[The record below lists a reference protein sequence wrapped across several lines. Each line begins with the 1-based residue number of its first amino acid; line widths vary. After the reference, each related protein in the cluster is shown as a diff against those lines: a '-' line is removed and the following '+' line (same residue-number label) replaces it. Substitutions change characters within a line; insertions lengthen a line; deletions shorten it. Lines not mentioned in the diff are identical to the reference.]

1 MEANSM
7 TSNAEMAA
15 ALQDR
20 LRLDSAPVAVKL
32 VGRGDAPPDGL
43 IERSKRLSF
52 CQFVVAAA
60 TGGYPF
66 LVSGA
71 NLGCF
76 NAKMAFG
83 LYDPET
89 DSGAVAKAVQTHV
102 GIYAP
107 DTPSAEA
114 LISSKPAVAPGA
126 VNGVAVAPL
135 AKAAFQ
141 PDAVILLV
149 VPAQAYFALD
159 DYMYA
164 SCDSSVQ
171 FEIGT
176 NSLVCAYCAV
186 RAAFLD
192 RISLTPACT
201 GGRNYAGI
209 ERTQMTL
216 AFPASKLDA
225 LMEGLRDRSRRVP
238 YPGMIAMPAPIPMPP
253 KHILMPEG
261 GTGN

>member
-1 MEANSM
+1 MM
-7 TSNAEMAA
+7 SNAEMAA
-15 ALQDR
+15 ALQER
-20 LRLDSAPVAVKL
+20 LRLDSAPVAIKL
-32 VGRGDAPPDGL
+32 VSSGEACPDGL

-66 LVSGA
+66 LVNRG

-76 NAKMAFG
+76 NARIVFG
-83 LYDPET
+83 LFDPKM
-89 DSGAVAKAVQTHV
+89 DGAVMEKTIRTHV
-102 GIYAP
+102 GVYAP
-107 DTPSAEA
+107 DAAAAKT
-114 LISSKPAVAPGA
+114 LIASKPAVPPSAMD
-126 VNGVAVAPL
+126 GVAVAPL
-135 AKAAFQ
+135 AKASFQ
-141 PDAVILLV
+141 PDAVIMLV

-164 SCDSSVQ
+164 SCDSSIQ
-171 FEIGT
+171 FEVGT

-186 RAAFLD
+186 RSAFLD

-209 ERTQMTL
+209 ERTQMTM
-216 AFPASKLDA
+216 AFPGSKLEL

-253 KHILMPEG
+253 KHILMPEDG
-261 GTGN
+261 PAD